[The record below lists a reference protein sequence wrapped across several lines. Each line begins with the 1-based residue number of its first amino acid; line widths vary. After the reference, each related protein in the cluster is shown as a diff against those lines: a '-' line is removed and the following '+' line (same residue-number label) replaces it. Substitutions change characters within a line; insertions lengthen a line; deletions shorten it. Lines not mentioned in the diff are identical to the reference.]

1 MKHLVFWGYMA
12 LSLVLLAS
20 VYRRM
25 CVMNREETAL
35 PVIRA
40 FQALGTAALVC
51 LFAPILWDYK
61 PDVVVVLLLFG
72 VVMVQVVT
80 GHYWRNGTPNQFK
93 RRAPT

>member
-1 MKHLVFWGYMA
+1 MKHLVFWVYMA

-25 CVMNREETAL
+25 CMMSREETAL

-51 LFAPILWDYK
+51 IFAPFLWGYE
-61 PDVVVVLLLFG
+61 PDFVVILLLFG
-72 VVMVQVVT
+72 VVVVQVVT
-80 GHYWRNGTPNQFK
+80 GHYWRDGTPRQFK